1 MLKII
6 DLFISGELLDK
17 EEAKNKNKLELLN
30 ILNPKEIISLIPTD
44 WKLNEP
50 LDENQKD
57 NNRTIF
63 DLMHFYLKEY
73 TIINNNYKDWKT
85 WLKWI

>member
-63 DLMHFYLKEY
+63 DLMHF
-73 TIINNNYKDWKT
+73 
-85 WLKWI
+85 